1 MHRRKLSAVL
11 LDVKNFLTK
20 MIKIKVIAQG
30 VMPTNCIV
38 VQNGTQCVVVDVPYG
53 SEDVAKYINA
63 NGLTIQAVL
72 LTHGH
77 FDHCGG
83 VHRLLKQCNAEDVP
97 VYVSPKDAELCRH
110 AADNIWHVHCDN
122 CFTTN
127 ELTEGELLIGGTRF
141 FVIETPGHT
150 CGSVVFLV
158 EDYMLSGDTL
168 FARGVG
174 RTDFAESNPY
184 LMKGSLNKLKLL
196 PRNYIVLP
204 GHGGQTTLQFEK
216 DNNPYLK

>member
-1 MHRRKLSAVL
+1 
-11 LDVKNFLTK
+11 
-20 MIKIKVIAQG
+20 
-30 VMPTNCIV
+30 MPTNCIV

-97 VYVSPKDAELCRH
+97 IYVSPKDAELCRH

-127 ELTEGELLIGGTRF
+127 ELTEG
-141 FVIETPGHT
+141 
-150 CGSVVFLV
+150 VVFLV
-158 EDYMLSGDTL
+158 EDYMRSGDTL